1 MEHRLLK
8 LIRKR
13 MADYLTRAFCLLALI
28 FGQPASNVFANINF
42 DEYRESREAALS
54 QIKSGKTKLG
64 LIGLVKLSEKGD
76 GVSSHTLGLFY
87 LKAHQVVRPDV
98 DKAVRLFAL
107 GASQCYVP
115 SLRVLESN
123 FYGNKASKYYDL
135 SKLAVANASCKK
147 KQQLKAEAE
156 NKKAEEQRK
165 AEAKRKEAEERRKA
179 ETKREEIEKKNQD
192 NSPEL
197 DGLID
202 SEIIF
207 AWSRVLPKFSK
218 RAGMGSGFAVS
229 DDGYFLTNHHVV
241 VRDKCKKIAVNY
253 NNLNGEGTTVAYS
266 KELDLALVKVEAPTP
281 YFGKFDI
288 TTLKAGERLVALGYP
303 VEDFF
308 GKKPTISEGTL
319 TNTSDTETQLRDDGF
334 LFVSVPITQGNSG
347 GPIMSSNVGIR
358 GIASYGFKS
367 DTVEKVYEESSGV
380 SVNLA
385 SINLNFM
392 VSGIRAYKWLEKNA
406 KFINLY
412 NSNELTMRANTQEI
426 AEAGLQILAKIECFE
441 E

>member
-1 MEHRLLK
+1 MRRLVRTRIANCVMGVL
-8 LIRKR
+8 
-13 MADYLTRAFCLLALI
+13 YLLSLLFLHPM
-28 FGQPASNVFANINF
+28 GTSYANINF
-42 DEYRESREAALS
+42 DEFRESRETALS

-64 LIGLVKLSEKGD
+64 IIGLVKLSEKGD
-76 GVSSHTLGLFY
+76 GVSSHTLALFY

-107 GASQCYVP
+107 GASQCFAP
-115 SLRVLESN
+115 SLRVLKKN
-123 FYGNKASKYYDL
+123 FYGNKSSKFFDL
-135 SKLAVANASCKK
+135 SKLAVVEASWKK
-147 KQQLKAEAE
+147 TQELQAE
-156 NKKAEEQRK
+156 NENQKAEERRK
-165 AEAKRKEAEERRKA
+165 AEVEKKEAEERRKA
-179 ETKREEIEKKNQD
+179 ETKREDTEKKNRD
-192 NSPEL
+192 NSPEV

-218 RAGMGSGFAVS
+218 PAGMGSGFAVS
-229 DDGYFLTNHHVV
+229 DNGYFLTNHHVV
-241 VRDKCKKIAVNY
+241 VRDECKKIAIKY

-266 KELDLALVKVEAPTP
+266 KELDLALIKVEAPTP

-308 GKKPTISEGTL
+308 GKEPTISEGTL

-347 GPIMSSNVGIR
+347 GPVMSSNVGIR

-426 AEAGLQILAKIECFE
+426 AEAGLRILAKIECFE

>member
-13 MADYLTRAFCLLALI
+13 IADYLAKVFCFLTLIFCL
-28 FGQPASNVFANINF
+28 PASSVFANINF

-64 LIGLVKLSEKGD
+64 LIGLVTLSEQGD
-76 GVSSHTLGLFY
+76 GVSAHTLGLFY

-107 GASQCYVP
+107 SASQCFAP
-115 SLRVLESN
+115 SLRVLEKN
-123 FYGNKASKYYDL
+123 FYGNKSSKFFDL
-135 SKLAVANASCKK
+135 NKLAVVEASCKK
-147 KQQLKAEAE
+147 KQEFQAEKE
-156 NKKAEEQRK
+156 TKKAEQRRK
-165 AEAKRKEAEERRKA
+165 AEVERKEAEERHKA
-179 ETKREEIEKKNQD
+179 ETKREEIEKKHQD
-192 NSPEL
+192 NSPEA
-197 DGLID
+197 DGLIT
-202 SEIIF
+202 SEITF

-241 VRDKCKKIAVNY
+241 VRDECRKIGIKY
-253 NNLNGEGTTVAYS
+253 NNLNGEGTIVGYS
-266 KELDLALVKVEAPTP
+266 EELDLALVKVEAPTP

-288 TTLKAGERLVALGYP
+288 STLKAGERLVALGYP

-308 GKKPTISEGTL
+308 GKEPTISEGTL
-319 TNTSDTETQLRDDGF
+319 TNTSDTETELRDDGF

-367 DTVEKVYEESSGV
+367 DAVEKLYEESSGL

-406 KFINLY
+406 KFINLD
-412 NSNELTMRANTQEI
+412 NSNVLTMKLNTQEI
-426 AEAGLQILAKIECFE
+426 AEAGLRILAKIECFE

>member
-1 MEHRLLK
+1 MR
-8 LIRKR
+8 
-13 MADYLTRAFCLLALI
+13 ADN
-28 FGQPASNVFANINF
+28 PV
-42 DEYRESREAALS
+42 
-54 QIKSGKTKLG
+54 
-64 LIGLVKLSEKGD
+64 
-76 GVSSHTLGLFY
+76 
-87 LKAHQVVRPDV
+87 VVRPDV

-107 GASQCYVP
+107 GASQCYAP
-115 SLRVLESN
+115 PLRVLKKN
-123 FYGNKASKYYDL
+123 FYGNKSSKYFDL
-135 SKLAVANASCKK
+135 NKLAVVEASCKK
-147 KQQLKAEAE
+147 KQELQAEKENKEAEERRKAEAKRKE
-156 NKKAEEQRK
+156 AEERRK

-192 NSPEL
+192 NSPEV

-218 RAGMGSGFAVS
+218 RSGMGSGFAVS
-229 DDGYFLTNHHVV
+229 DDGFFLTNHHVV
-241 VRDKCKKIAVNY
+241 VRDKCKKIAVKY

-288 TTLKAGERLVALGYP
+288 TALKAGERLVALGYP

-308 GKKPTISEGTL
+308 GKEPTISEGTL

-412 NSNELTMRANTQEI
+412 NSNELEMRANTQEI

>member
-1 MEHRLLK
+1 
-8 LIRKR
+8 
-13 MADYLTRAFCLLALI
+13 MANYVTKAFCLLAVL
-28 FGQPASNVFANINF
+28 FGQPASSGYANISF

-115 SLRVLESN
+115 SLRALKKN
-123 FYGNKASKYYDL
+123 FYGNRGSKYFNL
-135 SKLAVANASCKK
+135 NKLAIADASCKK
-147 KQQLKAEAE
+147 KQKLKTEIENTEAE
-156 NKKAEEQRK
+156 ERRK
-165 AEAKRKEAEERRKA
+165 AEAKRKE
-179 ETKREEIEKKNQD
+179 IEKKRQERP
-192 NSPEL
+192 PEV

-229 DDGYFLTNHHVV
+229 DNGYFLTNHHVV
-241 VRDKCKKIAVNY
+241 VRDECKKIAIEY
-253 NNLNGEGTTVAYS
+253 NSLNGEGKIVAYS
-266 KELDLALVKVEAPTP
+266 KDLDLALVKVEAPTP

-288 TTLKAGERLVALGYP
+288 SELKAGERLVALGYP

-308 GKKPTISEGTL
+308 GKEPTISEGTL
-319 TNTSDTETQLRDDGF
+319 TNTSDKETQLRDDGF

-367 DTVEKVYEESSGV
+367 DTVEKVYEEKSGV

-392 VSGIRAYKWLEKNA
+392 VSGMRAYKWLEKNA
-406 KFINLY
+406 NFINLH
-412 NSNELTMRANTQEI
+412 NSNELKIRANTQEI
-426 AEAGLQILAKIECFE
+426 AETGLRILAKIECFKE
-441 E
+441 

>member
-1 MEHRLLK
+1 MRTRIANCVTGLL
-8 LIRKR
+8 
-13 MADYLTRAFCLLALI
+13 CLLSLLFLHPLGI
-28 FGQPASNVFANINF
+28 SYASLDF
-42 DEYRESREAALS
+42 DAFRESRETALA
-54 QIKSGKTKLG
+54 QIKNGKTKLG
-64 LIGLVKLSEKGD
+64 IIGLVKLSEKGD

-98 DKAVRLFAL
+98 DKAVRFFAL
-107 GASQCYVP
+107 GASQCFAP
-115 SLRVLESN
+115 SLRVLKKS
-123 FYGNKASKYYDL
+123 FYGNKSSKYFDL
-135 SKLAVANASCKK
+135 NKLAVAEASCKK
-147 KQQLKAEAE
+147 IQELQAKKE
-156 NKKAEEQRK
+156 NQ
-165 AEAKRKEAEERRKA
+165 EAEERHITEPKGE
-179 ETKREEIEKKNQD
+179 ETEKKNRD
-192 NSPEL
+192 DTPEI
-197 DGLID
+197 DDLID

-207 AWSRVLPKFSK
+207 AWSRILPKFSE

-241 VRDKCKKIAVNY
+241 VRDECKKIAIKY
-253 NNLNGEGTTVAYS
+253 NNLNGEGTIVAYS
-266 KELDLALVKVEAPTP
+266 EELDLALVKVEAPTP

-288 TTLKAGERLVALGYP
+288 SALKAGERLVALGYP

-308 GKKPTISEGTL
+308 GKEPTISEGTL
-319 TNTSDTETQLRDDGF
+319 TNTSDTETQLRDEGF

-367 DTVEKVYEESSGV
+367 DAVEKIYEESSGV

-392 VSGIRAYKWLEKNA
+392 VSGMRAYKWLEKNA
-406 KFINLY
+406 KFIKLH

-426 AEAGLQILAKIECFE
+426 AEAGLRILAKIECFE

>member
-1 MEHRLLK
+1 MLK

-13 MADYLTRAFCLLALI
+13 MADYLTKAFCVLALI

-87 LKAHQVVRPDV
+87 LKAHQVVRPNV
-98 DKAVRLFAL
+98 DKAIRLFAL
-107 GASQCYVP
+107 GASQCYAP

-123 FYGNKASKYYDL
+123 FYGNKASKHYDL
-135 SKLAVANASCKK
+135 SKLAVADASCKK

-156 NKKAEEQRK
+156 NKEAEEQRK

-192 NSPEL
+192 NSPEV

-218 RAGMGSGFAVS
+218 HTGMGSGFAVS

-241 VRDKCKKIAVNY
+241 VRDKCKKIAVKY

-288 TTLKAGERLVALGYP
+288 TALKAGERLVALGYP

-308 GKKPTISEGTL
+308 GKEPTISEGTL

-367 DTVEKVYEESSGV
+367 DTVEKVYEENSGV

-412 NSNELTMRANTQEI
+412 NSNELKMRANTQEI